1 MNDVPTPVRIERAT
15 ANHLAEISQLAGVI
29 WRVCYPGIISPEQID
44 YMLGWMYA
52 VDEMQ
57 RQLEHGTIYERLLI
71 DGHLKGFAAH
81 SPTTDPR
88 ERKLDKLYVHP
99 DYQRLGYGSRL
110 LEHVIESARGLG
122 CETLML
128 AVNKQN
134 ARAIAAYRKNGF
146 AIREE
151 VVTDIGG
158 GFVMDDYVMAK
169 VL

>member
-1 MNDVPTPVRIERAT
+1 MKNAPPSFRIERAT
-15 ANHLAEISQLAGVI
+15 ANYLAEISQLAGVI
-29 WRVCYPGIISPEQID
+29 WSACYPGIISNEQIE

-57 RQLEHGTIYERLLI
+57 KQLEHGTIYERLLI

-99 DYQRLGYGSRL
+99 DCQRHGHGSRL
-110 LEHVIESARGLG
+110 LEHVIESARVLG
-122 CETLML
+122 CESLML
-128 AVNKQN
+128 TVNKQN

-151 VVTDIGG
+151 IVTDIGG